1 MAERVAYFNGEYL
14 PESQVRLSM
23 YDRGFLYG
31 DAAYDIART
40 FRHRPFRLAPH
51 VDRLFRS
58 LRYIGLDPGLAP
70 QQVVDITLEVFEKNR
85 TFLDPEDDFSL
96 IQRISRGVG
105 GFVPEGSP
113 TVIIHCAPIA
123 FERFASHYRDGIH
136 LILVSTRRT
145 PPECLDPRAK
155 LQNKLNHIQAE
166 KEARAVD
173 PQAYALMLDL
183 NGHVAEGPSYNVL
196 AIRERTL
203 LSPRDQNILEGV
215 TRDALIELAPKI
227 GLDVLETNLT
237 PYDLYTADELFI
249 ASTSYTLLPVSVFNG
264 RRVAGELPGPVTR
277 QLIKAW
283 ADLTGVDIVEQARKV
298 SALRAPAGR

>member
-1 MAERVAYFNGEYL
+1 MAERVAYFNGAYVL
-14 PESQVRLSM
+14 ESEVRISM
-23 YDRGFLYG
+23 YDRGFIYG

-40 FRHRPFRLAPH
+40 FRHRPFRLTEH

-58 LRYIGLDPGLAP
+58 LRYIDLDCGLTA

-85 TFLDPEDDFSL
+85 KSLDPEDDVNL
-96 IQRISRGVG
+96 VQRISRGVG

-113 TVIIHCAPIA
+113 TVIIHCIPIP
-123 FERFASHYRDGIH
+123 FDRFVPFYRDGIH
-136 LILVSTRRT
+136 LTLVSTRRT

-155 LQNKLNHIQAE
+155 LHNKLNHIQAE

-173 PQAYALMLDL
+173 PQAHALMLDL

-196 AIRERTL
+196 MIRDRTL

-215 TRDALIELAPKI
+215 TRDAIMELAPKI

-237 PYDLYTADELFI
+237 PYDLYTADELLTV
-249 ASTSYTLLPVSVFNG
+249 STSYTLFPVSVFNG
-264 RRVAGELPGPVTR
+264 RRLPGAVPGPVTG
-277 QLIKAW
+277 QILKAW
-283 ADLTGVDIVEQARKV
+283 TDLTGVDIVEQARKA
-298 SALRAPAGR
+298 SALRAAGQR